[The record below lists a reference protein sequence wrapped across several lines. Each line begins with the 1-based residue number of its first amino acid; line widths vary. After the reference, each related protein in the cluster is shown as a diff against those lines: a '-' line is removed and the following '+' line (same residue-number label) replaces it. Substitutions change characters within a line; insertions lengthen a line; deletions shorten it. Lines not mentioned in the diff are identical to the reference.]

1 MRRCP
6 HGQSEPLVNGTE
18 KKNLK
23 IRNDN
28 NSKFIRLKVN
38 IECKCTC
45 NFKSVSLTS
54 IAFVLIIFGST
65 ILLANYTRYT
75 VNKEELDENMKYLI
89 NKKNHAADEFLIFL
103 YYRVSLH
110 YAEKECQ

>member
-1 MRRCP
+1 M
-6 HGQSEPLVNGTE
+6 
-18 KKNLK
+18 
-23 IRNDN
+23 
-28 NSKFIRLKVN
+28 
-38 IECKCTC
+38 
-45 NFKSVSLTS
+45 SLTS